1 MAVLNNW
8 QKISRVLPGQPFGN
22 AVDGDLTISSDTT
35 QSLTVKSC
43 SGEAASTSL
52 TIAAG
57 AFTNGDVVLIH
68 QSRGTDVGQWEIN
81 RVTSGGGSTTLTL
94 QSALQY
100 TYTDS
105 GASQAQVMKIPM
117 YNTVTVDSGD
127 TWSATAWGGDTGGI
141 LTFAAKNLTITG
153 SISASIKG
161 FRYGD
166 GFEVWDGYGYQG
178 EGHTTTTQTQS
189 RSYSGSGGG
198 GGRNASGAGG
208 SYGDANGGY
217 GAMNDAQSGS
227 GSIGGVA
234 DLTNLYFG
242 GGGGGGT
249 NYGITIKPRGGRGGG
264 AIVIFAKEIVIS
276 GTITSNGEQGVTA
289 DDPSWSRAGG
299 GGAGGPILIQTQK
312 ATLGSN
318 KITAIKGAGGDGQG
332 GAKDGGAGSNG
343 RIAVH
348 HSGTISGSSTPS
360 FTDTTDA
367 TLIES
372 LGGSFLF
379 NMI

>member
-1 MAVLNNW
+1 MQFLTYA
-8 QKISRVLPGQPFGN
+8 KFGN
-22 AVDGDLTISSDTT
+22 GHDGSPAVSGTRNTYASCTGSS
-35 QSLTVKSC
+35 
-43 SGEAASTSL
+43 GATSL
-52 TIAAG
+52 TTSLSASAG
-57 AFTNGDVVLIH
+57 DIILIH
-68 QSRGTDVGQWEIN
+68 QSRGTGAGQWEIN
-81 RVTSGGGSTTLTL
+81 YVKADAGSTLTL
-94 QSALQY
+94 AYPLSYTYVTGAQAVLVPQY
-100 TYTDS
+100 TGGTLS
-105 GASQAQVMKIPM
+105 GA
-117 YNTVTVDSGD
+117 VT
-127 TWSATAWGGDTGGI
+127 ATSWNGSYGGI
-141 LTFAAKNLTITG
+141 IALMSNGALTISG
-153 SISASIKG
+153 SLTTSEKG

-217 GAMNDAQSGS
+217 GAINDAQSGS

-276 GTITSNGEQGVTA
+276 GTITSNGEQGVT
-289 DDPSWSRAGG
+289 DNNPSWRRAGG
-299 GGAGGPILIQTQK
+299 GGAGGSILIKTQK

-332 GAKDGGAGSNG
+332 GALDGGAGSNG
-343 RIAVH
+343 RIRIDYYSSIV
-348 HSGTISGSSTPS
+348 SGTTNPTYSSGRDTS
-360 FTDTTDA
+360 FTSAVYT
-367 TLIES
+367 S
-372 LGGSFLF
+372 
-379 NMI
+379 MI